1 MKTLQEIVTVTTNN
15 IGITVKID
23 YQKNR
28 ISVIEPNQNYNSKKF
43 IFAERGI
50 EYINGWLNILDA
62 IKEAIKFA
70 NDKMEKHLTHI
81 DLNKIKPLE
90 LEDHNFRVNS
100 SNFPERIRNGFKIRE
115 NGKQDI
121 IEFTEGELKGEQL
134 FTWEA
139 AMRETAKA
147 GKRIPTNE
155 EFEELVKSKS
165 DIKNVV
171 CAGYRCTDGSFY
183 TQDTQGT
190 YARLWSSSE
199 SGSDAW
205 NRYLHSSNTTVGR
218 NANDKANWFSVR
230 CLKD

>member
-50 EYINGWLNILDA
+50 EYINGWLNILEA

-70 NDKMEKHLTHI
+70 KDKMEKHLTHI
-81 DLNKIKPLE
+81 DLNKSKPLE
-90 LEDHNFRVNS
+90 LEDHNFRVDS
-100 SNFPERIRNGFKIRE
+100 SNFPERKRNGFRIKE

-121 IEFTEGELKGEQL
+121 IEFTDGELKGEQL

-139 AMRETAKA
+139 AMRETKKA
-147 GKRIPTNE
+147 GKRIPTDE
-155 EFEELVKSKS
+155 EFKKLLKSKK
-165 DIKNVV
+165 DIENVV
-171 CAGYRCTDGSFY
+171 YSGYRSTDGSFY
-183 TQDTQGT
+183 NQGT
-190 YARLWSSSE
+190 NALLWSSSE
-199 SGSDAW
+199 SGSNAW
-205 NRYLHSSNTTVGR
+205 NLNLDSSNTSVFR
-218 NANDKANWFSVR
+218 YSRDKADGFSVR